1 MVFEQPTDFPNLHV
15 VSHPLVAH
23 KLALLRDK
31 NTHKKIFKE
40 LVQEL
45 TLFLGMAATQSLLTE
60 TVQIET
66 PIETT
71 KALRLRG
78 KNPVILPILRAGLG
92 MVEGLLT
99 LMPSAK
105 VGHLGLARNEKTLEP
120 MTYFFKI
127 PQYSEQRAFFICDPM
142 IATGGSLIQAVH
154 LLKEKGITNIT
165 VLCLIAAPEG
175 IRKFSSVHP
184 EVQIYTASLDR
195 GLNEDAYI
203 VPGLGDAGDRLF
215 GTLDTEG

>member
-1 MVFEQPTDFPNLHV
+1 MVFEQHTDFPNLHV
-15 VSHPLVAH
+15 MNHPLVAH

-45 TLFLGMAATQSLLTE
+45 TLFLGMAATQALPTE
-60 TVQIET
+60 TIQVTT

-71 KALRLRG
+71 PALQLQG
-78 KNPVILPILRAGLG
+78 KKPVILPILRAGLG

-127 PQYSEQRAFFICDPM
+127 PHHSEQRAFFICDPM
-142 IATGGSLIQAVH
+142 IATGGSLIQAVN

-165 VLCLIAAPEG
+165 VVCLIAAPEG
-175 IRKFSSVHP
+175 VRKFSSVHP
-184 EVQIYTASLDR
+184 EIHIFTASLDR
-195 GLNEDAYI
+195 GLNKDAYI

-215 GTLDTEG
+215 GTLDV